1 EFRRVLFRSPAAP
14 VRTPAKLTAP
24 ISGCSRAD
32 GVVPFR
38 MEVIALD
45 VERLHLRIADFDA
58 LFVGGGIESA
68 LDFQAGFGRRR
79 SNQLDDGH
87 AIDEW
92 AGLNEA
98 TMVGQI
104 SVSAPGNAS
113 KRKVYAGR

>member
-1 EFRRVLFRSPAAP
+1 MSRTRRSLADYAAL
-14 VRTPAKLTAP
+14 RTPAKLTAP

-68 LDFQAGFGRRR
+68 LDFQAGFSRRR

-92 AGLNEA
+92 
-98 TMVGQI
+98 
-104 SVSAPGNAS
+104 SPAPSLRDVAEQ
-113 KRKVYAGR
+113 A